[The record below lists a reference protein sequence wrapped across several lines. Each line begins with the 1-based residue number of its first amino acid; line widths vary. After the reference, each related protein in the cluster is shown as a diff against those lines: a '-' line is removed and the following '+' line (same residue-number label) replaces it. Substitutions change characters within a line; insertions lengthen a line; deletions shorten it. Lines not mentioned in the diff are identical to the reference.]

1 MIVFI
6 WMGKF
11 LNYLFNK
18 TLDFAESRLL
28 KVLLVGWACIWLVM
42 VPAWK
47 LLWFYI
53 THIEN
58 PDSSWSFLW
67 GVLFWILGA
76 IVVLV
81 GVFIM
86 NIFARYMGLDDK

>member
-1 MIVFI
+1 
-6 WMGKF
+6 MGKF

-18 TLDFAESRLL
+18 ALDFAESRLFRG
-28 KVLLVGWACIWLVM
+28 LLLSWVGIWLVM

-47 LLWFYI
+47 ILWFWITYI
-53 THIEN
+53 KN
-58 PDSSWSFLW
+58 LDSSWSFLW
-67 GVLFWILGA
+67 GVLFWILGV

-86 NIFARYMGLDDK
+86 NIFARYMGLDDEQT